1 MMRPRVARGTLA
13 GTAVCVC
20 LALATSIG
28 CLSRP
33 TANPNVLVVGITSD
47 PTSLDPRFGLD
58 DVSQKTWQLLYDSLL
73 VFDND
78 LRVVG
83 GLARRF
89 ENPDPLTYV
98 ATLHQG
104 VRFHD
109 GHELTSADVVYT
121 FQSVLD
127 PALASTRRGGF
138 RDIQSIEPLDRY
150 TVRFTLRASYTA
162 FPINLISLPIVPD
175 GAGLELND
183 QPVGTGPYRFVRHLV
198 DDQVELAAFSE
209 YWRGAPKNAGLVLKV
224 VPDEV
229 MRALEVQKGT
239 MDIVVNDVSPDIFFQ
254 LGRDPLLQM
263 TTGPGVDYQYI
274 GLNLSD
280 PLLRDVRVRRALAYA
295 IDRRAIVDYLRRG
308 LASPAVGLLPPLSW
322 AFDPGVRDYPYDQP
336 RARALLDEAGYPD
349 PDGEGPLPRLRLS
362 LKVSNVEFNRL
373 QSSVIQ
379 QELRGVGIAL
389 DVRTYEFA
397 TLFADVQRGNF
408 QLFTL
413 QWPGGAVADP
423 DILRRVFHTSQ
434 VPPVGFNRGHYS
446 NVALD
451 VLLDRATVSRDDD
464 ERRAL
469 YGEAQR
475 ILAED
480 VPYIS
485 LWYKTNLILA
495 RRNLSGLRLTPLA
508 DYAFLREVERTE
520 VHGRH

>member
-1 MMRPRVARGTLA
+1 MMR
-13 GTAVCVC
+13 C
-20 LALATSIG
+20 LAQRTIAAAAAAMMLVLLISTG
-28 CLSRP
+28 CLRRP
-33 TANPNVLVVGITSD
+33 TANANVLVVGVTSD

-58 DVSQKTWQLLYDSLL
+58 EVSQKIWPLIYDGLL
-73 VFDND
+73 VFDNE

-83 GLARRF
+83 GLAQRF
-89 ENPDPLTYV
+89 ENPTPLTYV

-138 RDIQSIEPLDRY
+138 REILAVEPLDRY
-150 TVRFTLRASYTA
+150 TVRFMLRTPYTS
-162 FPINLISLPIVPD
+162 FPLNLISLPIIPD
-175 GAGLELND
+175 RAGLDLND
-183 QPVGTGPYRFVRHLV
+183 RPVGTGPYRFVRHLV
-198 DDQVELAAFSE
+198 DDQVELAAFSG
-209 YWRGAPKNAGLVLKV
+209 YWQGAPKNDGLVLKV

-254 LGRDPLLQM
+254 LGRDPQVQM
-263 TTGPGVDYQYI
+263 TTAPGVDYQYI
-274 GLNLSD
+274 GLNLRD
-280 PLLRDVRVRRALAYA
+280 PLLGDVRVRRALAYA
-295 IDRRAIVDYLRRG
+295 IDRQAIVDYLRRG
-308 LASPAVGLLPPLSW
+308 LATPAVGLLPPLSW
-322 AFDPGVRDYPYDQP
+322 AFDAGVRSYAYDP
-336 RARALLDEAGYPD
+336 ALAMALLDEAGYPD
-349 PDGEGPLPRLRLS
+349 PDGAGPRPRLRLS

-379 QELRGVGIAL
+379 ENLRRVGIAL

-423 DILRRVFHTSQ
+423 DILRRVFHSTQ

-446 NVALD
+446 NLPLD
-451 VLLDRATVSRDDD
+451 ALLDRATTSRDDD
-464 ERRAL
+464 ERRVL

-475 ILAED
+475 ILAAD

-485 LWYKTNLILA
+485 LWYKTNLIIA
-495 RRNLSGLRLTPLA
+495 RRNLTGLRLTPLA
-508 DYAFLREVERTE
+508 DYAFLREVGRTE
-520 VHGRH
+520 TRAAN